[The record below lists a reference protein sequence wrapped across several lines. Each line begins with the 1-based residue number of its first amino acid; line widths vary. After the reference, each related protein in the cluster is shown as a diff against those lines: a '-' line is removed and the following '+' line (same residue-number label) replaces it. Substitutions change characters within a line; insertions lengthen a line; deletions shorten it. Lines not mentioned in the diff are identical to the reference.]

1 MEEKYRIGWYD
12 ENGKRHY
19 QIADREDVLS
29 IVADKLDTSNQISIK
44 KTAVFKIGDE

>member
-1 MEEKYRIGWYD
+1 MKEKYKIGWD
-12 ENGKRHY
+12 DKNGKRHY

-29 IVADKLDTSNQISIK
+29 IVADKLNVSDQISIK